1 MANAQLCQLLLF
13 LVDRWQVFYV
23 QIQVSK
29 FIPHSFLLH
38 DHFFKALAELGNIIL
53 QNIAYSNMTKFEN
66 NLSSPLQVKTFP
78 ID

>member
-13 LVDRWQVFYV
+13 RVDRWQVFYV

-29 FIPHSFLLH
+29 FIPHSLLLH
-38 DHFFKALAELGNIIL
+38 DYFFKALVKLGNIIL

-66 NLSSPLQVKTFP
+66 NFSSPLQVKMFL

>member
-13 LVDRWQVFYV
+13 RVDRRQVFYV

>member
-13 LVDRWQVFYV
+13 RVDRWQVFYV

>member
-1 MANAQLCQLLLF
+1 MGNAQLCQLLLF

-23 QIQVSK
+23 QIQFPK
-29 FIPHSFLLH
+29 FIPRSFLLH
-38 DHFFKALAELGNIIL
+38 DHFFKALVELGNIIL

-66 NLSSPLQVKTFP
+66 NFSSPLHVKMFL